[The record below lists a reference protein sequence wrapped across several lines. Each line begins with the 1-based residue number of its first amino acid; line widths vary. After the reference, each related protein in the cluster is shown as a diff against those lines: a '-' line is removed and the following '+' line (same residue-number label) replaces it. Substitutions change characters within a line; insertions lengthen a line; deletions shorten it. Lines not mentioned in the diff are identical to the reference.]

1 MEGPTA
7 GRIEPA
13 PAQEMQR
20 DFGGRTIMVRN
31 ATLPDTE
38 QHRANDNGF
47 GLLIAGYRQARGIS
61 QGQLAHA
68 ARLSRTYVYHLETG
82 QRQAPSSRVARSLL
96 RALELH
102 GNDRRHF
109 AQEFMK
115 LTGHQLEDDTDDRDL
130 LDLRELAALLVKN
143 TAFPAHS
150 LDRLWYV
157 AAWNEPARL
166 LFEMDESTLANH
178 SQNLLA
184 VVFDP
189 TYHAKFRPWE
199 TLARRLL
206 ADFKYNTRSLTYLP
220 EYRDLWRSLRAAPDF
235 RRIAD
240 SSDAG
245 PSISP
250 SFVFQMRHS
259 RLGALTLRTS
269 ITVFS
274 GTPDYSIVTYVPGDQ
289 QTLAIFAANGWQA
302 NEAQLGDTV
311 KEHL

>member
-1 MEGPTA
+1 
-7 GRIEPA
+7 
-13 PAQEMQR
+13 
-20 DFGGRTIMVRN
+20 
-31 ATLPDTE
+31 
-38 QHRANDNGF
+38 
-47 GLLIAGYRQARGIS
+47 
-61 QGQLAHA
+61 
-68 ARLSRTYVYHLETG
+68 
-82 QRQAPSSRVARSLL
+82 
-96 RALELH
+96 
-102 GNDRRHF
+102 
-109 AQEFMK
+109 
-115 LTGHQLEDDTDDRDL
+115 
-130 LDLRELAALLVKN
+130 
-143 TAFPAHS
+143 
-150 LDRLWYV
+150 
-157 AAWNEPARL
+157 
-166 LFEMDESTLANH
+166 MDESELANH
-178 SQNLLA
+178 SPNLLA

-189 TYHAKFRPWE
+189 ANRAKFRPWE

-235 RRIAD
+235 RRLAG

-302 NEAQLGDTV
+302 REAEPGDAMIEQL
-311 KEHL
+311 

>member
-1 MEGPTA
+1 MIPGTKLVETEEHAPVRSAAFGSLITA
-7 GRIEPA
+7 FR
-13 PAQEMQR
+13 QNR
-20 DFGGRTIMVRN
+20 
-31 ATLPDTE
+31 
-38 QHRANDNGF
+38 
-47 GLLIAGYRQARGIS
+47 GLS

-68 ARLSRTYVYHLETG
+68 ARLSRTYIYHLETG
-82 QRQAPSSRVARSLL
+82 QRQAPSPRVARSLM

-102 GNDRRHF
+102 GNDRRLF
-109 AQEFMK
+109 AEGFMK
-115 LTGHQLEDDTDDRDL
+115 LTGQQLEDEADNREL

-150 LDRLWYV
+150 LDRLWQV

-166 LFEMDESTLANH
+166 LFELDPEMLADH

-189 TYHAKFRPWE
+189 KLRAKFRPWE

-220 EYRDLWRSLRAAPDF
+220 EYRELWRSLRTIPDF
-235 RRIAD
+235 RRIAG

-245 PSISP
+245 TSVSP
-250 SFVFQMRHS
+250 SFVFQIRHS
-259 RLGALTLRTS
+259 QLGVLSLRTS

-302 NEAQLGDTV
+302 HEVHPTALAANEGTW
-311 KEHL
+311 

>member
-1 MEGPTA
+1 MIRDATRPETTTA
-7 GRIEPA
+7 GHTP
-13 PAQEMQR
+13 
-20 DFGGRTIMVRN
+20 
-31 ATLPDTE
+31 
-38 QHRANDNGF
+38 DNGAGF
-47 GLLIAGYRQARGIS
+47 GQLIAAFRQARGIS

-82 QRQAPSSRVARSLL
+82 QRLAPSSRVARSLL

-102 GNDRRHF
+102 GSDRRIF

-115 LTGHQLEDDTDDRDL
+115 LTGQQLEDETDEREL
-130 LDLRELAALLVKN
+130 LDLGELATLLVKN
-143 TAFPAHS
+143 TSLPAHS

-157 AAWNEPARL
+157 AAWNEAARL
-166 LFEMDESTLANH
+166 LFEMDQDTLANH

-189 TYHAKFRPWE
+189 NYRAKFRPWE

-220 EYRDLWRSLRAAPDF
+220 AYRELWRSLRAIPDF
-235 RRIAD
+235 RRIAG

-245 PSISP
+245 PSVSP

-274 GTPDYSIVTYVPGDQ
+274 GIPDYSIVTYVPGDQ

-302 NEAQLGDTV
+302 GEVDSAAAGE
-311 KEHL
+311 EHR